1 MTRSPLRKR
10 LPRASRSVRLV
21 ILGEGKGR
29 ARLVAPAETLGI
41 AGDVE
46 LPGYVDNPF
55 PYMARS
61 AVFVLSSAWEGFG
74 NVLAEAMACRC
85 PVVSTDCPAGPA
97 EILDGGVYGPLVPVG
112 DAVALAMAIE
122 SVLDSPPERE
132 RATIAPIAR
141 RSGISR
147 CCSGLPAPLRPAN
160 SRQGGV
166 AQG

>member
-1 MTRSPLRKR
+1 MKLPLRRKVGHAAKLFDAVVDCAHFN
-10 LPRASRSVRLV
+10 LPPHPRRIKTTAPLTRVTPDRFARVAQRTSDSDAS
-21 ILGEGKGR
+21 LGSGLR
-29 ARLVAPAETLGI
+29 RW
-41 AGDVE
+41 E
-46 LPGYVDNPF
+46 LAID
-55 PYMARS
+55 
-61 AVFVLSSAWEGFG
+61 
-74 NVLAEAMACRC
+74 
-85 PVVSTDCPAGPA
+85 STGPA

-147 CCSGLPAPLRPAN
+147 YCSGLPAPLRPAN